1 MSVNVSAQNDQLR
14 TLINKNETLL
24 DHGTNTNLEIYR
36 KRIKLNEYE
45 DPLLAYIQDKIIYI
59 YIKS

>member
-1 MSVNVSAQNDQLR
+1 MSVNVSAQKDQLR

-45 DPLLAYIQDKIIYI
+45 DPLLAYIQDKITYI
-59 YIKS
+59 YI

>member
-1 MSVNVSAQNDQLR
+1 MFQKDQLR

-59 YIKS
+59 